1 MTPKT
6 LAKTHFN
13 NFNPITVRGDNRER
27 KNPAK
32 SNIVFYGIEIFSDC
46 PHKNSLE
53 TRTFYPIPS
62 KLCHN
67 VEQ

>member
-1 MTPKT
+1 MSPKT
-6 LAKTHFN
+6 LAKTHFT
-13 NFNPITVRGDNRER
+13 NFNAITARGDNRER

-32 SNIVFYGIEIFSDC
+32 SNIVFYGDEIFSDC